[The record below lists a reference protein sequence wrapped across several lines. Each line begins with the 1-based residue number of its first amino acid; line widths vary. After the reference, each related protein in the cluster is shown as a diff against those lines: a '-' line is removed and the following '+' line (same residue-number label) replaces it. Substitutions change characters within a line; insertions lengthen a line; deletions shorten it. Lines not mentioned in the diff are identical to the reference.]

1 MKRISLFICIILSCL
16 LITPKVDAAPTGT
29 SEMSYQT
36 CIAFS
41 DVFKTIPASTGS
53 YYYKY
58 CYRATCS
65 NGVYN
70 KANMVSNSG
79 YRCQNGNYSPYTSI
93 SSDGCKNFSGTCTTK
108 NSTYCTRVVFIDCNK
123 NSDGSKYEIETTRT
137 TTTTKKRTTTTKK
150 KTTTKRSTTRK
161 YSTTRKRTTT
171 KRTTKKNTTTTTRV
185 TTTTTT
191 TTRALS
197 SETGIKK
204 IVIDGEPIE
213 NPTRLE
219 YTVEIPYGVA
229 DVSVKVTLK
238 DENATYK
245 VSGNIGMSDE
255 EGQRITILVTAEDGT
270 QATTVFN
277 VNRYVKKSSNC
288 NLANIYS
295 EDYSID
301 FSKNTYEYTIKVAK
315 DVKDIEIDA
324 VASESSQLIDIKGN
338 ENLKHKSEIKIIVT
352 AEDGTECTYVLKVR
366 KNNNT
371 WKYILLIII
380 LVGVLGTSIYF
391 FYKYMKK
398 SKGRYKYE

>member
-1 MKRISLFICIILSCL
+1 MKKFYLFVCVILSCL
-16 LITPKVDAAPTGT
+16 LMTPRVDAAPTG
-29 SEMSYQT
+29 SYGMEYGL
-36 CIAFS
+36 CLSFA
-41 DVFKTIPASTGS
+41 DGFKTIPASNGK

-65 NGVYN
+65 SGVYN
-70 KANMVSNSG
+70 KANMGGTSG
-79 YRCQNGNYSPYTSI
+79 FRCQNGNYSPYTEWY
-93 SSDGCKNFSGTCTTK
+93 SDGCSRFSGSC
-108 NSTYCTRVVFIDCNK
+108 STRDSVYCTRVRLVDCDRT
-123 NSDGSKYEIETTRT
+123 SDGGKYQIDTTRT
-137 TTTTKKRTTTTKK
+137 TTTVKKKTTTTTKKTTTRSKTTTRKIYTTTKKRTTS
-150 KTTTKRSTTRK
+150 KT
-161 YSTTRKRTTT
+161 TTT
-171 KRTTKKNTTTTTRV
+171 KRT

-191 TTRALS
+191 TTRVPS

-204 IVIDGEPIE
+204 IVIDGEKIE

-219 YTVEIPYGVA
+219 YEVGIPYGVT

-238 DENATYK
+238 DDNASYT
-245 VSGNIGMSDE
+245 VTGNTGMTDDD
-255 EGQRITILVTAEDGT
+255 GQQIKILVTAEDGT
-270 QATTVFN
+270 QATTIFN
-277 VNRYVKKSSNC
+277 VERYVKKSSNC

-315 DVKDIEIDA
+315 DVKEIRLKT
-324 VASESSQLIDIKGN
+324 VASESSQLIDIRGN
-338 ENLKHKSEIKIIVT
+338 ENLKHRSEIKILVT
-352 AEDGTECTYVLKVR
+352 AEDGTECTYVLKIR
-366 KNNNT
+366 KSNNT

>member
-1 MKRISLFICIILSCL
+1 MKKLCLFMCMLLSCL

-29 SEMSYQT
+29 SGLLIQE
-36 CIAFS
+36 CLAFA
-41 DVFKTIPASTGS
+41 DVFKTISTSTGS

-58 CYRATCS
+58 CYRASCS
-65 NGVYN
+65 SGVYN
-70 KANMVSNSG
+70 RANMVSNSG

-93 SSDGCKNFSGTCTTK
+93 SSDGCRNFSGSCNTK

-123 NSDGSKYEIETTRT
+123 NNDGSKYEIETTRAT
-137 TTTTKKRTTTTKK
+137 TTTKKKTTTTKKRTTTKR
-150 KTTTKRSTTRK
+150 KTTSRRT
-161 YSTTRKRTTT
+161 YSTKKRTTT
-171 KRTTKKNTTTTTRV
+171 KRTTTKNIITTTKV
-185 TTTTTT
+185 TTT

-213 NPTRLE
+213 KPTRLE
-219 YTVEIPYGVA
+219 YEVGIPYGVT
-229 DVSVKVTLK
+229 DVSVKVTLVDDNAK
-238 DENATYK
+238 YMVTGNTGMTDEDGHQIK
-245 VSGNIGMSDE
+245 
-255 EGQRITILVTAEDGT
+255 ILVTAEDGT

-277 VNRYVKKSSNC
+277 IKRYVKKSSNC

-315 DVKDIEIDA
+315 DVKEISLEA
-324 VASESSQLIDIKGN
+324 VESESTQLIDIKGN
-338 ENLKHKSEIKIIVT
+338 ENLKHKSEIKILVT
-352 AEDGTECTYVLKVR
+352 AEDGTECTYVLKIR
-366 KNNNT
+366 KSNNT